1 MIDAHPTHVPF
12 TLSPQEDPDWDG
24 ARTRRYA
31 LRVPGAEFCQSG
43 VSYQA
48 KDEFTYHRSDFA
60 YEGLLALL
68 GGENWKVIDRIG
80 FQLLADG
87 VPVVLEPAEIQT
99 TPDWVSYHYACPL
112 GRLAVTYRL
121 LDHEPFL
128 FTATYRWVETP
139 ETNAKLELLL
149 KPVLDIRHMYYFS
162 DPEGHRVGTQA
173 PRRLTV
179 GCNRWLAFG
188 ATQDFGFH
196 EERHIWDLLHRLGSG
211 DREKSGNAIV
221 FKREMFRGA
230 ELGKLRFPFG
240 GAGAQDPGEIA
251 LFVSGGLTEAEA
263 TQALEAGISRHSELE
278 RDQDRR
284 YEELAARL
292 GGLSPEALA
301 RVYVMAEKFGMPAG
315 DVNLPEQGGWWFRRP
330 WFPPLFEGFMHNHR
344 TLKRLGKESV
354 MEEALR
360 QALRFQ
366 DPRTGR
372 IPVRFP
378 ETQADFDRFEKTG
391 ALPPEYYHSSD
402 VGLLMYSWL
411 AEIIND
417 LRDPKL
423 LDDLYEGFLK
433 LYAAYRSEEPRARQG
448 DPMLAANGLLM
459 SVPSHSWMN
468 GKRRIKVEGLA
479 VGDLP
484 QRIDRSW
491 QEEAVRKYMDGHSA
505 WDLYQYPVTYLPEI
519 NARWIRM
526 LEVGELLALRKHDDA
541 VYEELI
547 GMRKLA
553 VGNYKKVFWN
563 SGVGFLYNLITQNGR
578 PDPMP
583 TAPGLEALVILGK
596 RVFTR
601 HDMEQAW
608 HVVRDSLLV
617 SAKQGEKRTPFGVLA
632 KDSKERIFYG
642 DGQYHEAVCWPR
654 ETPYLVSL
662 LKELGEHERVAE
674 VLASNLTHQM
684 QEGVVFYHQEML
696 SLPEGVNATPGPRSQ
711 DPVPV
716 KNPMQWVSQFCD
728 VYLPE

>member
-1 MIDAHPTHVPF
+1 MIETRPTQVPF
-12 TLSPQEDPDWDG
+12 TLTPQEDPDWDG
-24 ARTRRYA
+24 ARTRRLA
-31 LRVPGAEFCQSG
+31 LRVPGAEFCQST
-43 VSYQA
+43 VSYLA

-60 YEGLLALL
+60 YEGLLGLL
-68 GGENWKVIDRIG
+68 GGENWKLLDRIG

-87 VPVVLEPAEIQT
+87 VPVLLEAAEIQA
-99 TPDWVSYHYACPL
+99 TPDWVTYHYACPL
-112 GRLAVTYRL
+112 GKLALTYRL

-128 FTATYRWVETP
+128 FTATYRWVEAP

-149 KPVLDIRHMYYFS
+149 KPVFDIRHMYYFS
-162 DPEGHRVGTQA
+162 DPEGHRIGKQDGRT
-173 PRRLTV
+173 LTV

-188 ATQDFGFH
+188 ADRDFGFH
-196 EERHIWDLLHRLGSG
+196 EERHIWDLLYRLGSG
-211 DREKSGNAIV
+211 DREKAGNNIV

-230 ELGKLRFPFG
+230 ELGKLRFAFG
-240 GAGAQDPGEIA
+240 GANDGGAQPVT
-251 LFVSGGLTEAEA
+251 LTVSAGVQEAEA
-263 TQALEAGISRHSELE
+263 LEALAAGTARQAELSSE
-278 RDQDRR
+278 QDRR
-284 YEELAARL
+284 WHAVLERL
-292 GGLSPEALA
+292 PNLSPEALA
-301 RVYVMAEKFGMPAG
+301 RVYVMGEKFGMAAG

-344 TLKRLGKESV
+344 TLKLLGKEAV
-354 MEEALR
+354 MEEAIR

-366 DPRTGR
+366 EPKSGR
-372 IPVRFP
+372 IPQRFP
-378 ETQADFDRFEKTG
+378 ETQADLERFEKTG
-391 ALPPEYYHSSD
+391 SLPPDYYYSSD
-402 VGLLMYSWL
+402 VGLLMFSWL
-411 AEIIND
+411 LEVIND
-417 LRDPKL
+417 LHDPQL
-423 LDDLYEGFLK
+423 LDALYQSFLK
-433 LYAAYRSEEPRARQG
+433 HYASFRSEDARPRQG
-448 DPMLAANGLLM
+448 EPVLAANGLLM

-468 GKRRIKVEGLA
+468 GKRRIKLEGVA

-491 QEEAVRKYMDGHSA
+491 QEEAVRKYMDGHTA

-547 GMRKLA
+547 GIRKLA

-563 SGVGFLYNLITQNGR
+563 AGVGFLYNLITQNGR

-583 TAPGLEALVILGK
+583 TAPGLEALVLLGT

-601 HDMEQAW
+601 QDMEQAW

-617 SAKQGEKRTPFGVLA
+617 NAKRGDASVPFGVLA

-654 ETPYLVSL
+654 ETPYLIAL
-662 LKELGEHERVAE
+662 LRELGEHELAEE

-684 QEGVVFYHQEML
+684 EEGVVFYHQEML
-696 SLPEGVNATPGPRSQ
+696 SLPEGANANPGPRAL

-728 VYLPE
+728 VYLTE